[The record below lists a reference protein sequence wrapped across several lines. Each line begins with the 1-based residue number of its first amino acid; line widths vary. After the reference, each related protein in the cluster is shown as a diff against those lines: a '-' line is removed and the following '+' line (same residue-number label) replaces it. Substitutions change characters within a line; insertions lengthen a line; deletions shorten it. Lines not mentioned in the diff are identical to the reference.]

1 MNNNQSSIRNIQY
14 QLTVDNK
21 KKSEETTRS
30 AREVVKRL
38 VASAEKELFPSAE
51 ELSWLH
57 IEIEREA
64 KRNLVDKEMK
74 TTAKM
79 EERKQR

>member
-1 MNNNQSSIRNIQY
+1 M
-14 QLTVDNK
+14 
-21 KKSEETTRS
+21 
-30 AREVVKRL
+30 
-38 VASAEKELFPSAE
+38 ASAEKELCPSAE